1 MKSTPPFSPCQ
12 MASPEFSPHGVYSDA
27 AAVGGI
33 GRTAFNAEQEEQP
46 QADSFEHVHVSRP
59 SNLIAIWFRAS
70 FQSRIGMVHFR
81 ETIFTPR

>member
-1 MKSTPPFSPCQ
+1 MESP
-12 MASPEFSPHGVYSDA
+12 SFIFFPHGFYTEA
-27 AAVGGI
+27 AAVGGA
-33 GRTAFNAEQEEQP
+33 RRVAFNAEQEEQP
-46 QADSFEHVHVSRP
+46 QDDSFELVHVSLP